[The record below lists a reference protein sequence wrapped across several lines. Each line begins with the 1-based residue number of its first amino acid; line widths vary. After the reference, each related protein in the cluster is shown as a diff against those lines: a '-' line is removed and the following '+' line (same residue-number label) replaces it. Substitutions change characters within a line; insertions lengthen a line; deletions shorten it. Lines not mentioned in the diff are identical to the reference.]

1 MDSDPEYKEILYLN
15 WIFYQSN
22 QESTPKIVAKKLQKK
37 KNSSWKPMVAR
48 HDGGDVIV
56 GDEEVWGFET
66 VGVESGEDGGYMIIG
81 GQSIWWIGSGEWRG
95 WW

>member
-1 MDSDPEYKEILYLN
+1 M
-15 WIFYQSN
+15 
-22 QESTPKIVAKKLQKK
+22 VAK
-37 KNSSWKPMVAR
+37 

-95 WW
+95 WLRKMDVYCVCDVVVAEGLEEN

>member
-1 MDSDPEYKEILYLN
+1 
-15 WIFYQSN
+15 
-22 QESTPKIVAKKLQKK
+22 
-37 KNSSWKPMVAR
+37 MVAR